1 MCVFIYLFNMRNE
14 LTQFWSLTSPQMCSQ
29 QAGCLESQWSNS
41 SLKDDRLKAQGQL
54 RFQFESEGRKRL
66 MSQLKHLGRKS
77 FFFIE
82 GGSALLF
89 YSGLQLIQRGQPYM
103 RRAIWFTQ
111 STNNMLVS
119 SKNTLKVTPRIMCF
133 F

>member
-77 FFFIE
+77 FLFIE

-89 YSGLQLIQRGQPYM
+89 YSGLQLIRRGQPYM